1 MRPTR
6 IRDKKMNYSLIDIQD
21 AFISKN
27 AALMAFQMAQLYFI
41 QAGYLTT
48 SSVNPESKRIELT
61 IHFEL
66 PNFPTIPQGYNY
78 SRREI
83 TSHTYF
89 SEYEKRL
96 DYVRCMTLYF
106 KY

>member
-6 IRDKKMNYSLIDIQD
+6 TRDNKMKTAIIDNKES
-21 AFISKN
+21 FITKN

-66 PNFPTIPQGYNY
+66 PNFPTIPHGYKY

-83 TSHTYF
+83 TSHSYF
-89 SEYEKRL
+89 SEFEKKL